1 MPTVAEKSVFSSS
14 KQSPLIHKTQVL
26 ITTKEM
32 STSKHI
38 NIKVARQ
45 RTTSHRYAFEGTYLM
60 ISYSIGTSSK
70 LMLWISSY
78 AIDSVVS
85 PLETAIEG
93 SKRENET
100 TYKINQA
107 KLAYTIFHI
116 TQNHWRILRTLP
128 TNNDARFGW
137 DHVSRLRVHWSDST
151 SGRNGG
157 CIQPTGQDASQNSSA
172 AVGKI
177 VQQHFLTKEAFL

>member
-14 KQSPLIHKTQVL
+14 KQSRVIHKTQVL

-45 RTTSHRYAFEGTYLM
+45 RTTSYRYAFEGTYLM

-100 TYKINQA
+100 TYNVTQA
-107 KLAYTIFHI
+107 KLAFTISPFLKTIEGYHEHFRPI
-116 TQNHWRILRTLP
+116 TTLVSDGTTWADHAFIGP
-128 TNNDARFGW
+128 IRHRVETGGVPNRLGRMPVKIAAR
-137 DHVSRLRVHWSDST
+137 
-151 SGRNGG
+151 
-157 CIQPTGQDASQNSSA
+157 Q
-172 AVGKI
+172 
-177 VQQHFLTKEAFL
+177 